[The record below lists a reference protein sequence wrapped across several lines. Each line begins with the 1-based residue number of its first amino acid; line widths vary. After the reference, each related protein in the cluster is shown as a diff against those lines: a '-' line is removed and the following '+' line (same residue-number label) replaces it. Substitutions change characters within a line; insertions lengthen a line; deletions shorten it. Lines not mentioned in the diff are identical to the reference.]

1 MGDAAVQIELVVK
14 PHSDIAPA
22 GDGYRHARH
31 RICGAPLEFHRHIVT
46 GAYFLECPCCGPL
59 GEVSS
64 PMIDRIDFS
73 AIRGDGVPVIIEV
86 LPGRR

>member
-1 MGDAAVQIELVVK
+1 MGDAIQIEVDVDPL
-14 PHSDIAPA
+14 SDMEPI
-22 GDGYRHARH
+22 GDGYRRASH
-31 RICGAPLEFHRHIVT
+31 RLCGASLEFHRHIVT
-46 GAYFLECPCCGPL
+46 GAYFLHCPCCGPL

-73 AIRGDGVPVIIEV
+73 ALRVDGVPVTIEV